1 MSVMFITHDFGVV
14 EEIADRVVVM
24 RRGKIIEQGSA
35 AQVLSS
41 PTENYTQQLIAA
53 VPRLNRHPR
62 LRQQKVP
69 VILEAINL
77 NKTYRKSSGFFSRA
91 RQVKALN
98 DVSFTLRKGETLGIV
113 GESGSG
119 KSSLGRVL
127 VKLLNVDS
135 GKIMFDGRDIV
146 PVREKDFR
154 PSRPLIQMIFQDPFA
169 SLNPRQTIGTILSVG
184 LQTHGGMTR
193 DEIHRKA
200 LRLLSLVGL
209 ESSAYDRY
217 PHEFSGGQRQR
228 IGIARALMFDPL
240 LLVADE
246 SVSALD
252 VSVQAQVLD
261 LLVKIQKETQVAIVF
276 ITHDLRVA
284 SQICDELLVLY
295 KGSVVEHG
303 PADQVLLAPIHQYT
317 KTLVEAIPGR
327 R

>member
-1 MSVMFITHDFGVV
+1 
-14 EEIADRVVVM
+14 
-24 RRGKIIEQGSA
+24 
-35 AQVLSS
+35 
-41 PTENYTQQLIAA
+41 
-53 VPRLNRHPR
+53 
-62 LRQQKVP
+62 
-69 VILEAINL
+69 
-77 NKTYRKSSGFFSRA
+77 
-91 RQVKALN
+91 
-98 DVSFTLRKGETLGIV
+98 
-113 GESGSG
+113 
-119 KSSLGRVL
+119 
-127 VKLLNVDS
+127 
-135 GKIMFDGRDIV
+135 MFDGRDIV

-184 LQTHGGMTR
+184 PQTHGGMTR